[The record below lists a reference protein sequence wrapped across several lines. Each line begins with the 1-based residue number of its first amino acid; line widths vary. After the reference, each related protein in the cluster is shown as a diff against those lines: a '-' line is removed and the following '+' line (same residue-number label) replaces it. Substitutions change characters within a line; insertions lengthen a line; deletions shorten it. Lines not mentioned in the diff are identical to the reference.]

1 MNADLIHLIITTAF
15 SFLIGLELK
24 TYKEEKRKENS
35 LIGSVRTYTFL
46 GILGFI
52 FYKINIWLY
61 ILGLFSFTV
70 LFSLF
75 YIQRLKQNKSSIIVF
90 LLAEIVYSLG
100 PISIE
105 YSVWMPSL
113 IFVLVVFILNS
124 KTHIQTLI
132 RNIDVKEFETLG
144 KFVLLSAVILPLLPK
159 TNLTFIEISPF
170 KIWLAVVIISGISY
184 LSYILQKYFFKNK
197 GYLIT
202 GVLGGLYS
210 STATTVVLSKK
221 AREIESPILN
231 SAIIIA
237 TAMMYIR
244 ILAIAYIFNTHIA
257 KSMTPF
263 YLIFAAGMIIFS
275 FVFYKKDTASDYIS
289 DQNPLELQTA
299 FLFAFLFVAMMVV
312 TKYITTNYGNTG
324 LQVLSFLIGFTDID
338 PYILSLLT
346 GKYLISEALIL
357 KAVFIATGSN
367 NILKAAYALY
377 FGKKNTLISS
387 IILIIFGIST
397 IFAGIFFF

>member
-1 MNADLIHLIITTAF
+1 MNPDLIHLIITTAF

-24 TYKEEKRKENS
+24 TYKEEKNKENS

-46 GILGFI
+46 GILGFV
-52 FYKINIWLY
+52 FYKINLFVY
-61 ILGLFSFTV
+61 LLGLLSFTI

-75 YIQRLKQNKSSIIVF
+75 YYQKLKQNKSSIIVF

-105 YSVWMPSL
+105 YSIWMPSL

-124 KTHIQTLI
+124 KTHLQSVTK
-132 RNIDVKEFETLG
+132 NIETREFETLG
-144 KFVLLSAVILPLLPK
+144 KFILLSAVILPLLPK
-159 TNLTFIEISPF
+159 NNLHFIDISPF

-184 LSYILQKYFFKNK
+184 FSYILQKYFFKNK

-202 GVLGGLYS
+202 GILGGLYS

-221 AREIESPILN
+221 AKEINSSILN

-244 ILAIAYIFNTHIA
+244 ILAIAFIFNTDIA
-257 KSMTPF
+257 KSMSVF
-263 YLIFAAGMIIFS
+263 YLGFAAVIIIFA
-275 FVFYKKDTASDYIS
+275 FVFYKEDAASDYVS

-299 FLFAFLFVAMMVV
+299 FLFAFLFVAMMII
-312 TKYITTNYGNTG
+312 TKYITLHYGNTG
-324 LQVLSFLIGFTDID
+324 LQVLSFIIGFTDID

-346 GKYLISEALIL
+346 GKYLISKSLLL
-357 KAVFIATGSN
+357 KAIFIATGSN
-367 NILKAAYALY
+367 NILKAIYAIY
-377 FGKKNTLISS
+377 FGRKNTSLSS
-387 IILIIFGIST
+387 IILILFGIST
-397 IFAGIFFF
+397 IFAGIYFF

>member
-1 MNADLIHLIITTAF
+1 MNPDLIHLIITTAF

-24 TYKEEKRKENS
+24 TYKEEKHKENS
-35 LIGSVRTYTFL
+35 LIGSVRTYTLL
-46 GILGFI
+46 GLLGFI
-52 FYKINIWLY
+52 FYKIDIWLY
-61 ILGLFSFTV
+61 ILGLFSFTL

-75 YIQRLKQNKSSIIVF
+75 YIQKLKQNKSSIIIF
-90 LLAEIVYSLG
+90 LVAEVVYALG

-105 YSVWMPSL
+105 YSIWMPSL

-124 KTHIQTLI
+124 KTHLQTFTK
-132 RNIDVKEFETLG
+132 NINITEFETLG
-144 KFVLLSAVILPLLPK
+144 KFILLSAVILPLLPK
-159 TNLTFIEISPF
+159 NNLSFIDISPF

-202 GVLGGLYS
+202 GILGGLYS
-210 STATTVVLSKK
+210 STATTVVLAKK
-221 AREIESPILN
+221 AKEISSPVLN

-244 ILAIAYIFNTHIA
+244 ILAIAYIFNIEIA
-257 KSMTPF
+257 KSMSLF
-263 YLIFAAGMIIFS
+263 YIGFAGIMIILS
-275 FVFYKKDTASDYIS
+275 FIFYKNDQTSDYVS

-299 FLFAFLFVAMMVV
+299 FLFALLFVAMMVI
-312 TKYITTNYGNTG
+312 TKYITSHYGNTG
-324 LQVLSFLIGFTDID
+324 LQILSFIIGFTDID

-346 GKYLISEALIL
+346 GKYLISKSLLL
-357 KAVFIATGSN
+357 KAIFIATGSN
-367 NILKAAYALY
+367 NILKAIYAIY
-377 FGKKNTLISS
+377 FGRKNTILSS

-397 IFAGIFFF
+397 IFAGIYFF